1 MPLISAR
8 TTRLGVLEFAGRY
21 ESADEQNPL
30 VTAFVSHLSALL
42 TRWQQEREI
51 EELTLAVAQES
62 KARDEFISLTA
73 HELRSP
79 LTSVKGYAQLL
90 ARLARKN
97 PLPGAMNRSVEAIE
111 MQSMRISEMIGE
123 LLDASRARRG
133 RLEVMLAPAELSEIV
148 TRTIERRKAY
158 HLAHVITANLPSETL
173 VAQVDASRVEQILRD
188 LIDNATRYSSEGTM
202 IEVSLWNE
210 GDSAVISVRD
220 EGSGMA
226 PDEVDHIFEYLYSAP
241 RMRERNISGLGLG
254 LYVSRELAE
263 RMGGQLVLYETRT
276 QPPSGSEFRLI
287 LPLSGT

>member
-1 MPLISAR
+1 VELSSGKTRVAKHSHGKLYMPLISAR

-111 MQSMRISEMIGE
+111 MQSMRISEM
-123 LLDASRARRG
+123 
-133 RLEVMLAPAELSEIV
+133 IV